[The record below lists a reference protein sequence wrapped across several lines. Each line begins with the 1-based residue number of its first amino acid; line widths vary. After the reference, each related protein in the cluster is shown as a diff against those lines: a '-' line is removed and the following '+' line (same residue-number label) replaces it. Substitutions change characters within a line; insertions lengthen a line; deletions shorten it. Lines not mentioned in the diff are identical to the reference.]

1 VSRVADQS
9 EALKAAK
16 IWTPTL
22 ASAHCR
28 VPVVTVSVAVNCAR
42 HGEDEITE
50 WFSVAAVGKTGDA
63 LARHA
68 KGDLVAIMGVL
79 TRTSFTGRDGA
90 RRQGWSITAV
100 AIVSARTVRPSGGK
114 QKQSLDEASSA
125 GGPASD
131 LDDEIPF

>member
-1 VSRVADQS
+1 
-9 EALKAAK
+9 
-16 IWTPTL
+16 
-22 ASAHCR
+22 
-28 VPVVTVSVAVNCAR
+28 
-42 HGEDEITE
+42 
-50 WFSVAAVGKTGDA
+50 
-63 LARHA
+63 
-68 KGDLVAIMGVL
+68 VL